1 MNLRPFDPA
10 FILQVLP
17 ELLPYL
23 GVTLWVGFS
32 SIGLGSA
39 LGVLLAWA
47 RLSRIKIFKL
57 AAGAY
62 TYVLRC
68 TPSIVL
74 LFIVFYGLPRLVEG
88 LLNEQIDDWDRSVFA
103 ILTFSLLFG
112 AYISE
117 VFRAA
122 YQAVP
127 RGQYEAAVSI
137 GLSPL
142 EAVLQVV
149 LPQAALVALP
159 NFGNSVIN
167 LLKEGALAYTIGLI
181 DFLGKGNLIIA
192 QNYGAYALE
201 IYLAGMLV
209 YWLLNLAL
217 EQLFARLEQKL
228 DKGGGLKSGLRAS
241 AGGKTGRKQ
250 TLAARLRLSVSLRP
264 KPEPK
269 LAQGGEREWN

>member
-39 LGVLLAWA
+39 LGVFLAWA

-88 LLNEQIDDWDRSVFA
+88 LLDEQIDDWDRSVFA

-228 DKGGGLKSGLRAS
+228 
-241 AGGKTGRKQ
+241 
-250 TLAARLRLSVSLRP
+250 
-264 KPEPK
+264 
-269 LAQGGEREWN
+269 GGEGVWN

>member
-39 LGVLLAWA
+39 LGVFLAWA

-88 LLNEQIDDWDRSVFA
+88 LLDEQIDDWDRSVFA

-112 AYISE
+112 A
-117 VFRAA
+117 
-122 YQAVP
+122 
-127 RGQYEAAVSI
+127 
-137 GLSPL
+137 
-142 EAVLQVV
+142 
-149 LPQAALVALP
+149 
-159 NFGNSVIN
+159 
-167 LLKEGALAYTIGLI
+167 
-181 DFLGKGNLIIA
+181 
-192 QNYGAYALE
+192 
-201 IYLAGMLV
+201 
-209 YWLLNLAL
+209 
-217 EQLFARLEQKL
+217 
-228 DKGGGLKSGLRAS
+228 
-241 AGGKTGRKQ
+241 
-250 TLAARLRLSVSLRP
+250 
-264 KPEPK
+264 
-269 LAQGGEREWN
+269 